1 MKLSI
6 IILGLIIVT
15 AIGLFIPQTGFGQ
28 SQKLGIVNFT
38 PPKDWAK
45 TPKDNI
51 VSFTDIKTTGHFCI
65 ITLYGATKGSGNP
78 KNDFARE
85 WKNLVTEPFQAEA
98 NPDTETSSE
107 DGWTITTGGSIIE
120 FQGNKSMAF
129 LTVYSGFEKTVSVLG
144 VFNDPAYVGQL
155 TAVVSS
161 INIDKTS
168 AVTSPPVQPNQNQP
182 QMENGKLVIPLPNR
196 QLSISDLA
204 GEWGQNDGIN
214 TTYVYRSSGS
224 YAGTDSLHFSNEMV
238 ITGDGGF
245 SNDHFAIKNGRT
257 NKEQTSGT
265 ASINGRVLTITQK
278 GTVMYVIRGW
288 LELPDITILVICGP
302 IDESRLQEHLDSP
315 DKGFNLDAKWV
326 RKK

>member
-1 MKLSI
+1 MNLSK

-51 VSFTDIKTTGHFCI
+51 VAFTDIKTTGHFCI
-65 ITLYGATKGSGNP
+65 ITLYGATPGTGNA
-78 KNDFARE
+78 KSDFARE
-85 WKNLVTEPFQAEA
+85 WKNLVAEPFQGEA
-98 NPDTETSSE
+98 NPDTETSAE
-107 DGWTITTGGSIIE
+107 DGWTITAGGSIIE
-120 FQGNKSMAF
+120 FQGTKSMAF
-129 LTVYSGFEKTVSVLG
+129 LTVYSGFDKTVSVLG

-182 QMENGKLVIPLPNR
+182 QMENGKLVIPPPTR
-196 QLSISDLA
+196 QLTVADLA
-204 GEWGQNDGIN
+204 GSWGQNDGIN
-214 TTYVYRSSGS
+214 ERYVYRSSGS
-224 YAGTDSLHFSNEMV
+224 YAGTDSNHYSNAMV
-238 ITGDGGF
+238 ITSDGGL
-245 SNDHFAIKNGRT
+245 SNDFFGIKNGKTTRQ
-257 NKEQTSGT
+257 KTSGSV
-265 ASINGRVLTITQK
+265 SINGRVLSITRT
-278 GTVMYVIRGW
+278 GTTFHIIRGW
-288 LELPDITILVICGP
+288 LELPDMTIMVILNVEENR
-302 IDESRLQEHLDSP
+302 IQEHLDNP
-315 DKGFNLDAKWV
+315 GKGWNLEEKWV